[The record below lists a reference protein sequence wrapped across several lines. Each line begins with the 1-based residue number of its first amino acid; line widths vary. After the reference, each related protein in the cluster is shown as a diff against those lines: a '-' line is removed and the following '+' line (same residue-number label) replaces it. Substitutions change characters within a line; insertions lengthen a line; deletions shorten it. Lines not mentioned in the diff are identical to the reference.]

1 MLNFGIKHVENTNYI
16 ELVKEASKKDFCAII
31 NVFLLHIKTSG
42 KKSVEIAL
50 CLTSQTDWLNEK
62 SPNE

>member
-31 NVFLLHIKTSG
+31 NLFLLHVKTSG
-42 KKSVEIAL
+42 KKVWKLHYA
-50 CLTSQTDWLNEK
+50 
-62 SPNE
+62 